1 VSQSIDVTDARH
13 RRDGEVRVE
22 SIPGAGARANGR
34 TPVVESFAAG
44 STRVSAAHAAIHG
57 SVQVNTSVA
66 SERPRVRTDACV
78 RMSWSLNEALHDGPA
93 RVFAMVRV
101 GGHVLRPTV
110 TPCPV
115 AYIKN
120 DNRQRQ
126 PGTW

>member
-1 VSQSIDVTDARH
+1 MSQSIDVTDARH

-22 SIPGAGARANGR
+22 SIPGEGARANGR

-78 RMSWSLNEALHDGPA
+78 RMICSLNEGLQDGPT

-101 GGHVLRPTV
+101 GRHALRPTM
-110 TPCPV
+110 T
-115 AYIKN
+115 
-120 DNRQRQ
+120 
-126 PGTW
+126 